1 MDELEVLNNKKNS
14 RVWEIDAL
22 RGFLILA
29 VLINHLVLTVNAFC
43 INGYYNI
50 DSEAFATASDPLGFW
65 YIHSASGELQ
75 SASWVLFIREH
86 FNYPAVDTFFV
97 ISGISCLFSR
107 NNKKN
112 TVRLFI
118 AAAFVAAFTYGL
130 SVWTGDPTR
139 FIRFGVLMCYAFCH
153 LIYEFLLKK
162 RSNETLL
169 FVALIALAVGYYLR
183 YHGVPA
189 MKLPIFY
196 IFGVPQIGDQ
206 SSDYWPILPMLG
218 WFLAGVVVGRKYYS
232 EKKTL
237 LPYRLPDKL
246 TKPLQFLGRHS
257 GVIYVGHIV
266 IYTAVFCGI
275 GYIFDLL

>member
-1 MDELEVLNNKKNS
+1 MKERIKAYRIWEV
-14 RVWEIDAL
+14 DAL
-22 RGFLILA
+22 RGLLIL
-29 VLINHLVLTVNAFC
+29 LVLLYHLYMCVDAFC
-43 INGYYNI
+43 INGYYKI
-50 DSEAFATASDPLGFW
+50 DSYAWVNNSDPLHFW
-65 YIHSASGELQ
+65 FNWGENGEIYKSFLTPELRMI
-75 SASWVLFIREH
+75 WVH
-86 FNYPAVDTFFV
+86 AGVNGFFV

-169 FVALIALAVGYYLR
+169 LIAMVALTIGYYLR

-189 MKLPIFY
+189 MKFPIFY
-196 IFGVPQIGDQ
+196 IFGVKQIGDQ

-218 WFLAGVVVGRKYYS
+218 WFLAGVVIGRKYYS